1 MVYATTYCNV
11 YHGSLTV
18 CEEAPSSRSPDATRI
33 ENSLNSDEGQLLE
46 GFSSV
51 GLALDIVWIYP
62 F

>member
-1 MVYATTYCNV
+1 M
-11 YHGSLTV
+11 G
-18 CEEAPSSRSPDATRI
+18 I

-51 GLALDIVWIYP
+51 GLALGIVWIYP